1 MPQVAS
7 YYMSITS
14 VVLPTTLQQAALLT
28 PMSQRKKLRLRE
40 VQTLAPWG
48 RRWQNTAFQPA
59 LSASESILFPENHGY
74 SDMCDLRMVSLS
86 CYEDSTLD

>member
-7 YYMSITS
+7 YFMSITS
-14 VVLPTTLQQAALLT
+14 MVLPTILQQATLLA

-40 VQTLAPWG
+40 VQTLAPWE
-48 RRWQNTAFQPA
+48 RRWQNAAFQPA

-74 SDMCDLRMVSLS
+74 PDVCDLGMVSLS
-86 CYEDSTLD
+86 CYEEFYP